1 MTSTI
6 NCSMDKEKIASI
18 LSELVDGDTV
28 NLRDVPLAV
37 IMLGKL
43 QPAYPSHLITSALLN
58 TLGFE
63 NAFAIFEKARC
74 FAWSDVDT
82 KIGYNAVVTADTFI
96 EYISEANNH
105 AINTLRE
112 YVKELESTP
121 IAEVQTRDYINI
133 WVSDPSK
140 DIPKP
145 GSIWTHRTKV
155 GDYEVMYVTN
165 ERSTDPDKWP
175 VTVVYRETGKS
186 ANASVP
192 IWSRPLVDWFTSMEP
207 THRVVE

>member
-1 MTSTI
+1 MTSTTY
-6 NCSMDKEKIASI
+6 CSIKKEDVAAILNELIVDNSFVLNKLPVVVDQLGALEPAYSRQLVAGALAAALGFSSIAAIFFKAKRMNWDDS
-18 LSELVDGDTV
+18 T
-28 NLRDVPLAV
+28 VPL
-37 IMLGKL
+37 
-43 QPAYPSHLITSALLN
+43 P
-58 TLGFE
+58 E
-63 NAFAIFEKARC
+63 N
-74 FAWSDVDT
+74 
-82 KIGYNAVVTADTFI
+82 VTVSADTFI

-145 GSIWTHRTKV
+145 GSIWQHRTKAV
-155 GDYEVMYVTN
+155 DYEVMYITN

-192 IWSRPLVDWFTSMEP
+192 IWSRPLVDWFKSMEA
-207 THRVVE
+207 TRRVVE